1 MTTFASSHPTKSGP
15 RALRALLGAILLGFL
30 LLVIGSVTATF
41 MAVQAQANDAR
52 LINLA
57 GRQRMLAEKMIWLSQ
72 AQPDSP
78 DLAASIQ
85 LFDQTLRALR
95 DGGPSLDLT
104 GQVVLLPPAPD
115 PDMRARLDEAAQTW
129 GTFRLRLQ
137 PPDAAAL
144 QAAEPL
150 LLAQLDSIVSELEA
164 RSQAKLVRLR
174 YIQLAFLAA
183 ALLLLGWGY
192 LVSRRHIAQPL
203 AVLGLA
209 AQRMAAGQL
218 SKPLPPLGNDELGE
232 LGRAF
237 EAMRV
242 EIAAAHDQLETRVA
256 QRTRELAL
264 AFEFSQQVAAQL
276 DLEHLPRA
284 VTERARALTQA
295 KAAALCLLDETGH
308 SLILCAA
315 DDAAAETTY
324 TNLRQALGNDPAGQV
339 VCTGQTVLTG
349 VECSTCAFLRA
360 HAPGQSIVA
369 PLRTGESTLG
379 ALCVVRGENEPF
391 DLDETRALSLLANS
405 AAGAIALARLAQAG
419 KRQAEQTATL
429 VERERIAAEL
439 HDHIAQT
446 LGFLNLKAG
455 QAQELLAGGHPTQAA
470 GELEH
475 IRMAVGA
482 MYEQVRAVLADLREP
497 QPAASELAERLAACL
512 DEFRRTSGLDAE
524 LSIADPSALMLAP
537 MAQTQIV
544 RIVREA
550 LTNVKRHARARR
562 VCVRVAQANGEACFL
577 IQDDGCGFDPLAVE
591 GESHL
596 GLMIMQTR
604 ARQCR
609 GRLSIDSAPG
619 AGTRI
624 AIYMPLTTTAEGPS
638 SRP

>member
-1 MTTFASSHPTKSGP
+1 M
-15 RALRALLGAILLGFL
+15 LGFL
-30 LLVIGSVTATF
+30 LLVIGSVTVTF
-41 MAVQAQANDAR
+41 MTVQAQARDAR

-57 GRQRMLAEKMIWLSQ
+57 GRQRMLAEKMVWLSQ

-95 DGGPSLDLT
+95 DGGPSQDWN

-115 PDMRARLDEAAQTW
+115 PDVRARLDEAAQTW
-129 GTFRLRLQ
+129 ATFRLRLQ

-150 LLAQLDSIVSELEA
+150 LLARLDSIVIAFEA
-164 RSQAKLVRLR
+164 RSQARLVRLR

-192 LVSRRHIAQPL
+192 LVGRRHIAQPL

-209 AQRMAAGQL
+209 AQRIAAGQL
-218 SKPLPPLGNDELGE
+218 AEPLPPMGNDELGE

-242 EIAAAHDQLETRVA
+242 EIAAAHSQLEARVA
-256 QRTRELAL
+256 QRTRELTL

-276 DLEHLPRA
+276 DLEHLPRV
-284 VTERARALTQA
+284 VTERARALTRA
-295 KAAALCLLDETGH
+295 RAAALCLLDETGH
-308 SLILCAA
+308 SLVLCAA
-315 DDAAAETTY
+315 DAATAATSY
-324 TNLRQALGNDPAGQV
+324 ANLRQALSNAPAGPV
-339 VCTGQTVLTG
+339 VCAGQTVLTG

-379 ALCVVRGENEPF
+379 ALCVVRRGNEPF
-391 DLDETRALSLLANS
+391 DPDETHALSLLANS
-405 AAGAIALARLAQAG
+405 AAGAIALARLAEAG
-419 KRQAEQTATL
+419 RRQAEQTATL

-455 QAQELLAGGHPTQAA
+455 LIQELLASGHLTQAV
-470 GELEH
+470 GELAH
-475 IRMAVGA
+475 IRSVVGE
-482 MYEQVRAVLADLREP
+482 MYEQVRALLVDLREP
-497 QPAASELAERLAACL
+497 QPAAGDLAERLAACL
-512 DEFRRTSGLDAE
+512 DEFRRAGGLEAE
-524 LSIADPSALMLAP
+524 LSIADPSALRLAP
-537 MAQTQIV
+537 MAQAQIV

-550 LTNVKRHARARR
+550 LTNVRRHARARR
-562 VCVRVAQANGEACFL
+562 VCVRVDQANGEACFT
-577 IQDDGCGFDPLAVE
+577 IQDDGCGFDPLAAE
-591 GESHL
+591 GGSHL
-596 GLMIMQTR
+596 GLMIMHTR

-609 GRLSIDSAPG
+609 GRLTVNSAPG
-619 AGTRI
+619 AGTTV
-624 AIYMPLTTTAEGPS
+624 AVYVPLG
-638 SRP
+638 